1 MFEARFQSFEDHAER
16 AASAPRVAALRTELA
31 RRGLTGFIVPRSD
44 RHQNEYVPASEERLA
59 WLTGFTGSA
68 GTAIVMMERA
78 VLLVDGRYTLQARE
92 QVDTSL
98 FAVEHLVETPPDKW
112 IEKNLTAS
120 DRLGYDPW
128 LHTVDNAE
136 KLSKA
141 CAAAGATLVAI
152 EPDLIDAIW
161 AHRPPPPLGAVTL
174 HDLHFAGEMAEAKLA
189 RIRAELVKLRADA
202 LVVSDPHAVA
212 WTFNIRGA
220 DVAHTPLPL
229 AFAIVP
235 NEGRPSLYVDGRK
248 LSNDV
253 RHRLEALADV
263 REGADFVRD
272 LGALGQQKKT
282 VRLDQ
287 ATAADALA
295 RLVTSHGGKV
305 SRGADPIA
313 LMKAVKNEVEISG
326 TRAAHLRDG
335 AAVTRFLAWL
345 DREAAGGKLTEIDA
359 VAALES
365 FRRDTGKLADVSF
378 PTIAGAGPDGAI
390 VHYRV
395 TTKTNRAIRPGE
407 LFLIDSGGQYQD
419 GTTDITRTVAIG
431 EPTAEM
437 RDRFTRV
444 LKGHIAIA
452 RAVFPEG
459 TTGAQLDSFARQFL
473 WAAGLEFDHGTGHG
487 VGSYLSVHEGPARIS
502 KLGTTALARGMILS
516 NEPGYYKTGAYGIR
530 IENLV
535 LVVKAAA
542 VPGAEKPLNAFET
555 LTLAPIDLRLVI
567 PEMLTADETAWLDR
581 YHARV
586 AEALSPLVDAETRAW
601 LEAATRPIGHDCQW
615 RRERLTLPVTLR
627 CEPVGRA
634 SKGDGPAVA
643 PRNKRQRRGRSS
655 FEAAQERGHLRMTVK
670 AIAAGTFN
678 PWIVHCL
685 IRQQRHPQR
694 PRHIARHGRCLRC

>member
-1 MFEARFQSFEDHAER
+1 MFEARFQSFEDKAER
-16 AASAPRVAALRTELA
+16 AASGPRVAALRTELA

-44 RHQNEYVPASEERLA
+44 RHQNEYVPASEQRLA
-59 WLTGFTGSA
+59 WLTGFAGSA
-68 GTAIVMMERA
+68 GVAIVLMQRA
-78 VLLVDGRYTLQARE
+78 LLFVDGRYTLQARE

-98 FAVEHLVETPPDKW
+98 FAIEHLAETPPDRW
-112 IEKNLTAS
+112 IEENLAIG

-128 LHTVDNAE
+128 LHTVEGAE
-136 KLSKA
+136 RLSKA
-141 CAAAGATLVAI
+141 CAAAGAALVAV
-152 EPDLIDAIW
+152 EPDLIAAIW
-161 AHRPPPPLGAVTL
+161 ADRPAAPLGAVTL
-174 HDLHFAGEMAEAKLA
+174 HDVRFAGEAAEDKLA
-189 RIRAELVKLRADA
+189 RIRAEVAKLRADA

-212 WTFNIRGA
+212 WAFNIRGA

-235 NEGRPSLYVDGRK
+235 QAGRPSLYVDGRK

-253 RHRLEALADV
+253 RNRLEVLADV
-263 REGADFVRD
+263 REPSDFVGA
-272 LGALGQQKKT
+272 LGALGRQKQT

-305 SRGADPIA
+305 TRAPCPIA
-313 LMKAVKNEVEISG
+313 LMKAVKNEVEIAG
-326 TRAAHLRDG
+326 ARAAQLRDG
-335 AAVTRFLAWL
+335 AAVTRFLAWF
-345 DREAAGGKLTEIDA
+345 DREAPRGKLSEIEA

-365 FRRDTGKLADVSF
+365 FRRDTGLLKDISF

-395 TTKTNRAIRPGE
+395 TIKSNRVVAPGE
-407 LFLIDSGGQYQD
+407 LFLIDSGGQYED
-419 GTTDITRTVAIG
+419 GTTDITRTIAVG

-452 RAVFPEG
+452 RAIFPEG

-473 WAAGLEFDHGTGHG
+473 WAQGLDFDHGTGHG

-502 KLGTTALARGMILS
+502 KLGITALKPGMILS

-535 LVVKAAA
+535 LVVAAA
-542 VPGAEKPLNAFET
+542 PVPGAEKPLYAFET
-555 LTLAPIDLRLVI
+555 LTLAPIDRRLIVA
-567 PEMLTADETAWLDR
+567 EMLTPDEASWLDR

-586 AEALSPLVDAETRAW
+586 FEALSPLLDADSRAW
-601 LEAATRPIGHDCQW
+601 LTAATRPLG
-615 RRERLTLPVTLR
+615 RR
-627 CEPVGRA
+627 
-634 SKGDGPAVA
+634 
-643 PRNKRQRRGRSS
+643 
-655 FEAAQERGHLRMTVK
+655 
-670 AIAAGTFN
+670 
-678 PWIVHCL
+678 
-685 IRQQRHPQR
+685 
-694 PRHIARHGRCLRC
+694 